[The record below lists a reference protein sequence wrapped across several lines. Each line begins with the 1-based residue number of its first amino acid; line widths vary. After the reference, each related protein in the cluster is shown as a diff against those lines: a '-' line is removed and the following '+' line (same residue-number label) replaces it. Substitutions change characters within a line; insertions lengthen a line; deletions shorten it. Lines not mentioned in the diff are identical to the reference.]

1 MPDEK
6 ISNLP
11 AAAALTGVELI
22 PIVQGG
28 QTVQTTMNAV
38 VAYFVSTAHLETHS
52 ITGTTQALAHV
63 PTFIIGVFMNGQYLT
78 YMTDYTISGNT
89 INFVNTLAADS
100 VTFIYN
106 F

>member
-1 MPDEK
+1 MPDKK
-6 ISNLP
+6 ISALP
-11 AAAALTGVELI
+11 VAAALTGAELV
-22 PIVQGG
+22 PIVQSG

-52 ITGTTQALAHV
+52 VTGTTQSLVHV

-78 YMTDYTISGNT
+78 YLTDYTISGNT
-89 INFVNTLAADS
+89 ITFVNTLSADS